1 MVLIKLWFDI
11 DLVCMFVSLNQG
23 IIPRLWH
30 WIPLA
35 LPLKCGF
42 VSLWPFYSYNVDQWS
57 LKDTNTFIQANYLGN
72 PWSPYNDFFWVC
84 WFPLSMSICG
94 KPWKKVYELFSTWD
108 YWIKKKIW
116 KGMNKEYEIREN
128 LTCASTSL
136 TSLEKEVLLISW
148 RDNDDAAPAVPD
160 CLSKCSQILSGI
172 VKWEFLMPSWFHEII
187 FLIFKHSEL
196 RNISC
201 TKTNLIY
208 HAPILY

>member
-1 MVLIKLWFDI
+1 MSTF
-11 DLVCMFVSLNQG
+11 F
-23 IIPRLWH
+23 PYFH
-30 WIPLA
+30 
-35 LPLKCGF
+35 
-42 VSLWPFYSYNVDQWS
+42 S
-57 LKDTNTFIQANYLGN
+57 LKLHGASASIYL
-72 PWSPYNDFFWVC
+72 
-84 WFPLSMSICG
+84 
-94 KPWKKVYELFSTWD
+94 TWE
-108 YWIKKKIW
+108 YWIKKKVCIDMNNEYVPW
-116 KGMNKEYEIREN
+116 KIGPKIHEN
-128 LTCASTSL
+128 LKCAVTSL